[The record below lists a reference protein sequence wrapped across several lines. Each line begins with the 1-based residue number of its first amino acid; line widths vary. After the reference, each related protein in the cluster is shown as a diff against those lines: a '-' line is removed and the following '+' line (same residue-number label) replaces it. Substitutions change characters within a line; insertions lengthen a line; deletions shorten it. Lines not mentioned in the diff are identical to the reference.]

1 MGDGSRWVYGVMVI
15 AMKLTRNNADDMDI
29 TQLLPLR
36 GDQFDQGVGFPPNS
50 HL

>member
-1 MGDGSRWVYGVMVI
+1 MGVMVI

-36 GDQFDQGVGFPPNS
+36 GDQFDQGVGF
-50 HL
+50 